1 MEDQRV
7 MVIQDASKQ
16 VCSSAIKW
24 ALHTLIL
31 KPGDLLLLLGV
42 LHQVNHPTPVVSL
55 KGTRKLVGYR
65 KKMGFSSKFAAN
77 HTIVDREKGRRSL
90 RIMLKFWRFQS
101 FAKHKRIEVTSG
113 APPAV
118 VAMQS
123 AQNVKAT
130 WVILDRKMKKNKKI
144 FLEKLPCGILRMK
157 KNNGI
162 KLLRGPRTK
171 FCLTYDDMLPGNP
184 EEDDLFS
191 IEVFPTS
198 KNNIFFQEPLKF
210 KSEIDELIRVRHKN
224 VVMLLGDCPKGTH
237 RLLVYEYVCNDSLD
251 QHLSSND
258 NHMKKKT
265 ILVQAAE
272 CGCQFA
278 RVATHENTNV
288 SVSQAAHHYQL
299 MRIEPNTA
307 KIEWQTGSPVWENIV
322 SDKIN
327 VGVPIGTSITE
338 PAEAGSLQN
347 LFSSSDVDVGGEG
360 IRKQDIRNKHE
371 MSFGTAYDLSLRL
384 GLFSD
389 PYA

>member
-65 KKMGFSSKFAAN
+65 KKMGFSSKKEEFENNAEILEISKLCKAQK
-77 HTIVDREKGRRSL
+77 VE
-90 RIMLKFWRFQS
+90 F
-101 FAKHKRIEVTSG
+101 RIEVTSG

-144 FLEKLPCGILRMK
+144 FLEKLPCGILRIK

-191 IEVFPTS
+191 IEVFPTCKTIS
-198 KNNIFFQEPLKF
+198 DKPNVVIKPAKNNIFFQEPLKF

-251 QHLSSND
+251 QHLSSISAY
-258 NHMKKKT
+258 T
-265 ILVQAAE
+265 W
-272 CGCQFA
+272 
-278 RVATHENTNV
+278 
-288 SVSQAAHHYQL
+288 HYKQG
-299 MRIEPNTA
+299 IE
-307 KIEWQTGSPVWENIV
+307 S
-322 SDKIN
+322 
-327 VGVPIGTSITE
+327 
-338 PAEAGSLQN
+338 
-347 LFSSSDVDVGGEG
+347 
-360 IRKQDIRNKHE
+360 
-371 MSFGTAYDLSLRL
+371 
-384 GLFSD
+384 
-389 PYA
+389 

>member
-55 KGTRKLVGYR
+55 KGTRKLMGYR
-65 KKMGFSSKFAAN
+65 KRMGFSSKFAAN
-77 HTIVDREKGRRSL
+77 HTIVDRETRKEE
-90 RIMLKFWRFQS
+90 
-101 FAKHKRIEVTSG
+101 IEVTSG
-113 APPAV
+113 ASPAV

-123 AQNVKAT
+123 AQNMKAT

-144 FLEKLPCGILRMK
+144 FLEKLPCGISRMK

-171 FCLTYDDMLPGNP
+171 FCLTYDDMIPGNP

-191 IEVFPTS
+191 IELFPTCKTIFDKPQLNQYQRLENKQNVVIKPA

-224 VVMLLGDCPKGTH
+224 LVMLLGDCPEGTH

-251 QHLSSND
+251 QHLSSKD

-265 ILVQAAE
+265 ILVQE
-272 CGCQFA
+272 K
-278 RVATHENTNV
+278 
-288 SVSQAAHHYQL
+288 L
-299 MRIEPNTA
+299 
-307 KIEWQTGSPVWENIV
+307 
-322 SDKIN
+322 
-327 VGVPIGTSITE
+327 
-338 PAEAGSLQN
+338 
-347 LFSSSDVDVGGEG
+347 
-360 IRKQDIRNKHE
+360 
-371 MSFGTAYDLSLRL
+371 
-384 GLFSD
+384 
-389 PYA
+389 

>member
-42 LHQVNHPTPVVSL
+42 LHQVNHPTTVVSL

-77 HTIVDREKGRRSL
+77 HTIVDRETRKEEFENNAEILEISKL
-90 RIMLKFWRFQS
+90 CKAQKVEF
-101 FAKHKRIEVTSG
+101 RIEVTSG

-191 IEVFPTS
+191 IEVFPT
-198 KNNIFFQEPLKF
+198 
-210 KSEIDELIRVRHKN
+210 
-224 VVMLLGDCPKGTH
+224 C
-237 RLLVYEYVCNDSLD
+237 
-251 QHLSSND
+251 
-258 NHMKKKT
+258 KT
-265 ILVQAAE
+265 I
-272 CGCQFA
+272 
-278 RVATHENTNV
+278 
-288 SVSQAAHHYQL
+288 
-299 MRIEPNTA
+299 
-307 KIEWQTGSPVWENIV
+307 
-322 SDKIN
+322 SDKP
-327 VGVPIGTSITE
+327 V
-338 PAEAGSLQN
+338 
-347 LFSSSDVDVGGEG
+347 
-360 IRKQDIRNKHE
+360 
-371 MSFGTAYDLSLRL
+371 
-384 GLFSD
+384 
-389 PYA
+389 